1 MSSKIELPFLK
12 IKLGG
17 TPTVIAEIGINHNGC
32 INNAIKMAGLAIKSG
47 ANIIKHQTHFV
58 DDEMSLEAKRM
69 KVGYIGDSIWNLM
82 EKCALSKDEEIKLK
96 KFVESKK
103 ITYLSTPFSRSA
115 ADFLNDINVPAF
127 KIGSGECNN
136 FPLIE
141 HISNFGKPIILSTG
155 MNDLKSIDTA
165 VKIMKK
171 KKVRFALMHTT
182 NSYPTP
188 DKSVRLG
195 GLSELKNK
203 YKNTIIGISDHTI
216 GNLACFSG
224 VALGADIVERHFTD
238 SMKRKGPDIV
248 CSMDPISCKELT
260 EGVKRIAEMRG
271 GKKGLVDCEKKVA
284 NFAFGSVVSSNKI
297 KKGEKLTTQN
307 IWVRRPGNGFYK
319 AKDYTSLIG
328 KIASRDIKNNFQ
340 LKKNDIKKN

>member
-1 MSSKIELPFLK
+1 MISKIELPFLK

-17 TPTVIAEIGINHNGC
+17 LPVVIAEIGINHNGC
-32 INNAIKMAGLAIKSG
+32 IDTAIKMADLAIKSG
-47 ANIIKHQTHFV
+47 ADIIKHQTHFV
-58 DDEMSLEAKRM
+58 DDEMSFEAKDM

-82 EKCALSKDEEIKLK
+82 KKCCLAKEEEIKLK
-96 KFVESKK
+96 EFVEDKK

-115 ADFLNDINVPAF
+115 SNFLNDIGVPAF

-141 HISNFGKPIILSTG
+141 HIASFGKPIILSTG
-155 MNDLKSIDTA
+155 MNDLKSVDIA
-165 VKIMKK
+165 VNIMKK
-171 KKVRFALMHTT
+171 KKIKFALMHTT

-188 DKSVRLG
+188 DQSVRLG
-195 GLSELKNK
+195 GILELKNK
-203 YKNTIIGISDHTI
+203 YKNTIVGISDHTI

-238 SMKRKGPDIV
+238 DMKRKGPDII
-248 CSMDPISCKELT
+248 CSMDPSSCKELAV
-260 EGVKRIAEMRG
+260 GVKRIAQMRG

-284 NFAFGSVVSSNKI
+284 GFAFGSVVSSKKI
-297 KKGEKLTTQN
+297 EKGEKLTKNN

-319 AKDYTSLIG
+319 AKDYESLIG
-328 KIASRDIKNNFQ
+328 KTALKDIKINSQ
-340 LKKNDIKKN
+340 LKKDDIKKN